1 MFALID
7 CNNFYASCERVFNPS
22 LANKP
27 IVVLSNNDGCVI
39 ARSNEAKNYIPMG
52 APTHKYEADFKK
64 HKIHVFSSN
73 YPLYGDLSERIMNII
88 QKYSPDVEI
97 YSIDEAFIQF
107 KGFDYFDLEQYC
119 RQLKN
124 EIWRS
129 TGMSISIGV
138 APTKALSKIAN
149 KIAKKFNSKTNGVYL
164 ISTKEQRIKAL
175 RWTSIHSVWGIGR
188 NISKRLL
195 AQNINTAYEF
205 TQLPANYV
213 QKQFSIVGLRLYK
226 DLNGEPTLQL
236 DEIKNRKAI
245 ATTRSLKYMTS
256 DYEVLRE
263 RIATYSIA
271 CAEKLRTEDAVANIV
286 YVFLR
291 TNKVRLDLEQH
302 NVNIALSLPY
312 ASDSNLTISQYAIK
326 ALQTIFRPNYKYKK
340 LGVILMGITPNTNR
354 QLNMFSSENPKHID
368 LMKAIDHT
376 NKTCGNTLRLASQD
390 LGKKWK
396 MKQNRLSPC
405 YTTNW
410 DDIITV
416 R

>member
-1 MFALID
+1 MFALVD

-39 ARSNEAKNYIPMG
+39 ARSNEAKKYIPMG
-52 APTHKYEADFKK
+52 APTHKYEADFIK

-107 KGFDYFDLEQYC
+107 KGFDYFDLENYC

-129 TGMSISIGV
+129 TGMPISIGI

-149 KIAKKFNSKTNGVYL
+149 KIAKKFDAKTNGVYL
-164 ISTKEQRIKAL
+164 INTKEQRIKAL
-175 RWTSIHSVWGIGR
+175 RWTPIHSVWGIGR
-188 NISKRLL
+188 NISKKLL
-195 AQNINTAYEF
+195 AKNINTAYEF
-205 TQLPANYV
+205 TQLPSTYV

-236 DEIKNRKAI
+236 DEVKNRKAI

-256 DYEVLRE
+256 DYEILRE
-263 RIATYSIA
+263 RIATFAIA
-271 CAEKLRTEDAVANIV
+271 CAEKLRTENAVANIV

-291 TNKVRLDLEQH
+291 TNKVRLDLKQH
-302 NVNIALSLPY
+302 NANIALSLPY

-326 ALQTIFRPNYKYKK
+326 ALQTIFKPGYKYKK

-354 QLNMFSSENPKHID
+354 QLNMFSYENPKHIS

-376 NKTCGNTLRLASQD
+376 NKTCGDTLRLASQD
-390 LGKKWK
+390 LDKKWK
-396 MKQNRLSPC
+396 MKQDRLSPC

-410 DDIITV
+410 NDIITV
-416 R
+416 Q

>member
-1 MFALID
+1 MFALVD
-7 CNNFYASCERVFNPS
+7 CNNFYASCERVFKPS

-39 ARSNEAKNYIPMG
+39 ARSNEAKKYIPMG
-52 APTHKYEADFKK
+52 APTHKYEADFIK

-107 KGFDYFDLEQYC
+107 KGFDYFDLENYC

-129 TGMSISIGV
+129 TGMPISIGI

-149 KIAKKFNSKTNGVYL
+149 KIAKKFDAKTNGVYL
-164 ISTKEQRIKAL
+164 INTKEQRIKAL
-175 RWTSIHSVWGIGR
+175 RWTPIHSVWGIGR
-188 NISKRLL
+188 NISKKLL
-195 AQNINTAYEF
+195 
-205 TQLPANYV
+205 
-213 QKQFSIVGLRLYK
+213 
-226 DLNGEPTLQL
+226 GEPTLQL
-236 DEIKNRKAI
+236 DEIKNRKAF

-256 DYEVLRE
+256 DYEILRE
-263 RIATYSIA
+263 RIATFAIA
-271 CAEKLRTEDAVANIV
+271 CAEKLRTENAVANIV

-291 TNKVRLDLEQH
+291 TNKVRLDLKQH
-302 NVNIALSLPY
+302 NANIALSLPY

-326 ALQTIFRPNYKYKK
+326 ALQTIFKPGYKYKK

-354 QLNMFSSENPKHID
+354 QLNMFSYENPKHIS

-376 NKTCGNTLRLASQD
+376 NKTCGDTLRLASQD
-390 LGKKWK
+390 LDKKWK
-396 MKQNRLSPC
+396 MKQDRLSPC

-410 DDIITV
+410 NDIITV
-416 R
+416 Q